1 MISRWRKKVIFY
13 STVGVVLFFSIHGCY
28 TTFSH
33 PPVPDSK
40 WGQVRMGDDC
50 AECHEQ
56 SLHNQPVLPAS
67 AEGDY
72 SWQFYSATPWWQDEK
87 SMPAGNIAEP
97 PETTGPRSFGN
108 TPSYDAPSTVPVN
121 GPAVQTLGKSSADE
135 KKSSEASDSADDR
148 RSVERRTDTTSTPE
162 KSSDKADSSRTRNRR
177 K

>member
-1 MISRWRKKVIFY
+1 MINRWRKQVIFY
-13 STVGVVLFFSIHGCY
+13 SAVGAVLFFSIHGCY

-40 WGQVRMGDDC
+40 WGQIRMGDDC

-72 SWQFYSATPWWQDEK
+72 SWQFYSATPWWQDET
-87 SMPAGNIAEP
+87 SMPAGNSGEP
-97 PETTGPRSFGN
+97 PETTGPRSFGE
-108 TPSYDAPSTVPVN
+108 TSSYGAPSTVPVN

-135 KKSSEASDSADDR
+135 KSSEASGSADDR